1 MTAQLPLA
9 LRLREGF
16 DLDSYA
22 GPPGLAEA
30 LKALVAGEWGQ
41 VYLHGASGTGRTHLL
56 TAAVRLAEGLG
67 QSACLLPGE
76 EMAHLT
82 PDVLEAFEQFDL
94 VAVDNVDA
102 LAGLP
107 DWEEALFHLY
117 NRCREAQGR
126 LLFAALAPPAAA
138 GFALPDLASRL
149 GAGPVY
155 RLTVPDDAALA
166 ALLQR
171 RARHRGLVLGEEVA
185 AYVVQRGERTPA
197 ALMQLLEA
205 LDEHALARQRR
216 LTIPF
221 VKEVLGW

>member
-30 LKALVAGEWGQ
+30 VKALVSGEWGQ
-41 VYLHGASGTGRTHLL
+41 VYLHGAPGTGRTHLL

-171 RARHRGLVLGEEVA
+171 RARHRADHPRRTGA
-185 AYVVQRGERTPA
+185 AGHRNAASPA
-197 ALMQLLEA
+197 AAAGWLA
-205 LDEHALARQRR
+205 YACRCRWRRAGGGEHGWRTGRIRAAR
-216 LTIPF
+216 
-221 VKEVLGW
+221 

>member
-22 GPPGLAEA
+22 GAPGLAA
-30 LKALVAGEWGQ
+30 AVQALVAGEWGQ
-41 VYLHGASGTGRTHLL
+41 LYLHGPSGTGRTHLL
-56 TAAVRLAEGLG
+56 SAAVRRAEEQGVA
-67 QSACLLPGE
+67 ACLLPGE

-82 PDVLEAFEQFDL
+82 PDVLEAFDQYGL
-94 VAVDNVDA
+94 LAIDNVDA

-107 DWEEALFHLY
+107 VWEEALFHLY
-117 NRCREAQGR
+117 NRCREAGAG
-126 LLFAALAPPAAA
+126 LLFAALAPPVAA
-138 GFALPDLASRL
+138 GFVLPDLASRL
-149 GAGPVY
+149 AAGPVY
-155 RLTVPDDAALA
+155 RLAVPDDAALA
-166 ALLQR
+166 DLLQR
-171 RARHRGLVLGEEVA
+171 RAGRRGLVLGDEVA

-197 ALMQLLEA
+197 ALMALLET